1 MKQVFS
7 KKGNIIVE
15 EVPAPLISDN
25 EVLVHVYYSCISAG
39 TEISILK
46 SQKNP

>member
-25 EVLVHVYYSCISAG
+25 EVLVHVYYSCIWQ
-39 TEISILK
+39 ELK
-46 SQKNP
+46 YLFLKVKKNP